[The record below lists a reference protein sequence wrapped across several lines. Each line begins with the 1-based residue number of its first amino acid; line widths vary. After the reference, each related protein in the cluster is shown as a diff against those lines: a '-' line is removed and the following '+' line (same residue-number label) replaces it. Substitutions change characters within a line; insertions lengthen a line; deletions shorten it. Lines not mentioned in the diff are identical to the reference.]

1 MPLIIA
7 YIPCSND
14 REAEKI
20 SKNLL
25 KKRIIACANIVKA
38 KSLYFWKGSIVDGH
52 ESIIIAKSDKK
63 KSKKIIEEVKRTH
76 SYKLPCIEIIDSK
89 ANKEYEQWVKK
100 TVSAR

>member
-7 YIPCSND
+7 YIPCLND
-14 REAEKI
+14 SEAEKI

-25 KKRIIACANIVKA
+25 KKRIIACANIIKA
-38 KSLYFWKGSIVDGH
+38 KSLYFWKGNMMDDY

-63 KSKKIIEEVKRTH
+63 NSKKIIEEVKRTH

-100 TVSAR
+100 TVVTR